1 MPKQQTLIQFR
12 SLPQLWKFAQRIQ
25 VSSMEI
31 NTRSQT
37 LLCEC
42 SEMELALIEEYEG
55 KILDRIPV
63 FSGKDFAQ

>member
-1 MPKQQTLIQFR
+1 
-12 SLPQLWKFAQRIQ
+12 
-25 VSSMEI
+25 MEI

-55 KILDRIPV
+55 IILAGAPV
-63 FSGKDFAQ
+63 AAAKNIAQ